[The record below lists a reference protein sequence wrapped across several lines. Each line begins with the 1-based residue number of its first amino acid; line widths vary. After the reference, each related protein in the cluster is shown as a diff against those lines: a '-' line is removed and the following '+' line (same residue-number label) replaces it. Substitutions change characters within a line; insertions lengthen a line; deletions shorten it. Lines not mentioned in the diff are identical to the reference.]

1 MKIEYHDGDTVEM
14 LFDSKLHS
22 YKVGDEIIPSAT
34 RVLDVISKPALVP
47 WGLKVGA
54 NWLEKNLFHDA
65 DASSKNTKVYKS
77 RMALEPLLK
86 GMKSA
91 YRGTSK
97 NALNIGTITHE
108 WVEGAVNWKLGEGEI
123 PQMPQQ
129 DEAVNAIH
137 AFKDWV
143 GQNVVEW
150 KSSEEKLFH
159 RKHKY
164 AGTVDARAIINGEYC
179 VIDWKTSKAV
189 YPEYHLQVAA
199 YAKAVEDIHG
209 IPVDATYILR
219 CDKAT
224 GGFEAV
230 RSTEIEENFQAY
242 LGALTLY
249 RRLKE
254 LK

>member
-1 MKIEYHDGDTVEM
+1 M
-14 LFDSKLHS
+14 LFDSKLHP

-65 DASSKNTKVYKS
+65 EASSKNTKVYKS

-108 WVEGAVNWKLGEGEI
+108 WVEGAVNWKLGEGGI
-123 PQMPQQ
+123 PKMPQQ

-224 GGFEAV
+224 GKFEAV

>member
-1 MKIEYHDGDTVEM
+1 M

-108 WVEGAVNWKLGEGEI
+108 WVEGAVNWKLGEGGI
-123 PQMPQQ
+123 PKMPQQ

-224 GGFEAV
+224 GKFEAV

>member
-97 NALNIGTITHE
+97 NALNIGAITHE

-129 DEAVNAIH
+129 EEAVNAIH

-219 CDKAT
+219 RDKAT